1 MDTLLKQKQ
10 TESAWVHV
18 VQNHISSMR
27 FGVVQ
32 IVVHDSRVVQ
42 IERTE
47 KFRLDRPGEKAS
59 SAIHLADL
67 QNPDGAQPQR

>member
-1 MDTLLKQKQ
+1 MQTNLLKPTAPQWL
-10 TESAWVHV
+10 EV
-18 VQNHISSMR
+18 VAAQVSEMR

-47 KFRLDRPGEKAS
+47 KVRLS
-59 SAIHLADL
+59 
-67 QNPDGAQPQR
+67 PDHPPRGTTELS